1 MYYFLYA
8 SSAVR
13 PFDASELDALL
24 QVSRRNNAAADV
36 SGMLLHHDGS
46 FLQYLEGNEE
56 DVSGVFERI
65 SKDPRHHGVFVLDKG
80 SMAARALPSWSMGYE
95 PLDAEQQEQV
105 GGFNLNKADLERALD
120 PELPRSVLSMM
131 RTFDRTSYRFKDN

>member
-1 MYYFLYA
+1 MYYLLYA

-13 PFDASELDALL
+13 PFEAIELDSLL
-24 QVSRRNNAAADV
+24 QVSRRNNDAVNV
-36 SGMLLHHDGS
+36 SGMLLHHGGS
-46 FLQYLEGNEE
+46 FLQYLEGNEQ

-80 SMAARALPSWSMGYE
+80 RIAERALPSWSMGYKHLA
-95 PLDAEQQEQV
+95 PEQQEQV
-105 GGFNLNKADLERALD
+105 GGFNLNKADLEKALD

-131 RTFDRTSYRFKDN
+131 RTFYHTSHRFKDD